1 MSIYDY
7 KVKQRN
13 WEIFD
18 LSELKWKVVLIV
30 NTATWC
36 WFTPQ
41 YEWLENLYKKYHEQ
55 WLEIL
60 DFPCNQFWHQ
70 APWDDNE
77 IHQFCALKYNTT
89 FDQFSKIDVNWDDEI
104 PLYTYLKKEQP
115 VEKPVWIKNKLAM
128 IWVKKMSTTC
138 KKKWDIVWNFTKF
151 LVNKE
156 WVPVKRYDPTFK
168 PENME
173 DDLLSL
179 LS

>member
-7 KVKQRN
+7 KVKKRD
-13 WEIFD
+13 WDLFS
-18 LSELKWKVVLIV
+18 LSELKWKVVIIV

-70 APWDDNE
+70 ASWDDNE

-156 WVPVKRYDPTFK
+156 WVPVKRYDPTYK